1 MGQIERRLVKPE
13 DLEALNAPA
22 DGLAPVFN
30 ASARKFEWK
39 SAGGAGGAIPQ
50 MFANRTGVTF
60 PFSSVGP
67 ETVASPEISFPT
79 PFDVPPAVIVA
90 IEGIDVHV
98 VRVEPT
104 HYWFRVYV
112 RDDAGVDYT
121 SPQYAIVNWIAIR
134 PIP

>member
-39 SAGGAGGAIPQ
+39 SAGAGVPKIQAG
-50 MFANRTGVTF
+50 RTLCGF
-60 PFSSVGP
+60 PFRSIGP
-67 ETVASPEISFPT
+67 ETVSSPWISFPQPFSRT
-79 PFDVPPAVIVA
+79 PVLVVA
-90 IEGIDVHV
+90 IERIDVHV
-98 VRVEPT
+98 VRVEASVDSFCV
-104 HYWFRVYV
+104 WV

-121 SPQYAIVNWIAIR
+121 TTQDAIVDWIAIEV
-134 PIP
+134 